1 MRLQRSLL
9 AAALLLPA
17 AAFALPRGVTPLRTD
32 GNSSGLARAAR
43 AAAPP
48 ANAHLFYYGG
58 PVISNV
64 HVVPVF
70 WGPNVPSAVTSQI
83 GNFYAAV
90 TDSSHFDFLAEY
102 DTNVADYAGQPG
114 TGQHI
119 GRGTA
124 EAAITITPSVAGSK
138 ITDAQISAEI
148 KAQIAAGHL
157 PAQTAD
163 TLYMV
168 HFAAG
173 MSISLPDGSG
183 GTAAS
188 CKQFC
193 AFHSTIAAPTNIY
206 YGVIPNVTSDGC
218 ELGCGAVGG
227 GFNNT
232 TAVAAHE
239 MIEAVTDP
247 AVGLAT
253 ANAPP
258 LAWYDPQGS
267 NGEIGD
273 ICNAAIGTIISH
285 NQTWSVQ
292 KEWSNTHGACIA
304 EAGSVDF
311 AVSLH
316 PDNQAIAAG
325 HTATYTLTSAKTAA
339 TPGTITLD
347 ATGLP
352 TGFTATFSK
361 TSIAPG
367 DSATVTIA
375 VSAAATNGADSF
387 SVHGTSGGVTHKA
400 AAQATVTGGTA
411 GGGGGGG
418 GGNCPSG
425 SIDVGGICIPVG
437 CGTGAEV
444 PTWLGLAGVAAF
456 LFRKRRAQA

>member
-1 MRLQRSLL
+1 MRLPRSLV

-17 AAFALPRGVTPLRTD
+17 AAFALPRGVTPLRS
-32 GNSSGLARAAR
+32 GGRSSGPARAAHAP
-43 AAAPP
+43 AAP

-70 WGPNVPSAVTSQI
+70 WGANVPSTVTSQI
-83 GNFYAAV
+83 GEFYSAV
-90 TDSSHFDFLAEY
+90 TDSTLFDFLAEY
-102 DTNVADYAGQPG
+102 DTNVADYAGNQG

-124 EAAITITPSVAGSK
+124 AAPITITPSITGNV
-138 ITDAQISAEI
+138 TDAQITTEL

-157 PAQTAD
+157 PSQTAD
-163 TLYMV
+163 TLYMI
-168 HFAAG
+168 HFPAG
-173 MSISLPDGSG
+173 MSISMPDGNG

-193 AFHSTIAAPTNIY
+193 AYHSTIAASTNIF
-206 YGVIPNVTSDGC
+206 YGVIPNVTTDGC
-218 ELGCGAVGG
+218 ELGCGPVGG

-232 TAVAAHE
+232 CSVASHE
-239 MIEAVTDP
+239 LIEAVTDA

-273 ICNAAIGTIISH
+273 ICTAEQGTILSH
-285 NQTWSVQ
+285 NQTWTVQ
-292 KEWSNTHGACIA
+292 KEWSNTQGKCIA

-311 AVSLH
+311 AVSLS
-316 PDNQAIAAG
+316 PGNLAVAAG
-325 HTATYTLTSAKTAA
+325 QSATYTINSVKTSA

-352 TGFTATFSK
+352 AGFTAKFDK

-367 DSATVTIA
+367 DQAHVTIS
-375 VSAAATNGADSF
+375 VTSAAANGTDPF
-387 SVHGTSGGVTHKA
+387 TVHGTSGGVTHKA
-400 AAQATVTGGTA
+400 SAYATVTGGTGS

-418 GGNCPSG
+418 GCPAG
-425 SIDVGGICIPVG
+425 TTDIAGICIPTG
-437 CGTGAEV
+437 CNGGAEA
-444 PTWLGLAGVAAF
+444 PTWLGVMGVAMF
-456 LFRKRRAQA
+456 LLRRRRV